1 MFCDWSPAA
10 AIHRERQ
17 RAPAAAAAACVIV
30 VVLVVVVV
38 GGGGSRDEG
47 RRKEGGREGRVGEEK
62 RVITQTTIF
71 THFHPFLDLR
81 RKVRGEEEKK
91 IRQRGLL
98 GSSSGPLSAS

>member
-1 MFCDWSPAA
+1 MCDSGGASGGS
-10 AIHRERQ
+10 
-17 RAPAAAAAACVIV
+17 
-30 VVLVVVVV
+30 
-38 GGGGSRDEG
+38 GGGGDPGMRAG
-47 RRKEGGREGRVGEEK
+47 GGGREGRVGEEK